1 MENVESRGSPGP
13 VTAFILAGGKSSR
26 MGQDK
31 AFLRLGD
38 RTLLTHALELVGA
51 VAGSVWILG
60 SAEKFAA
67 LGSVVEDL
75 YPDRGPLAGIHAALT
90 QTRTDLNLIIAVD
103 LPFLRSSFLNY
114 LLSQS
119 RETMAVV
126 TVPRAAGGLQPLCA
140 VYRRSFAEVAERSLR
155 GGKNK
160 IDRLFT
166 EVKTRIIEQDELT
179 RNRFSEKIF
188 RNVNTAQDWEAA
200 KLEFS
205 EDSANIR

>member
-1 MENVESRGSPGP
+1 
-13 VTAFILAGGKSSR
+13 

-205 EDSANIR
+205 KDSPNIR